1 MNKLLTILILAIL
14 TILTIP
20 VAQAAEGRNTAAIMG
35 FAAGT
40 LTGWIA
46 NDQFNKKPEPQ
57 VVRYH
62 DRHEY
67 RDNRYRRPIVR
78 PIIIQRV
85 EPEPKQYVIIDG
97 RVYEVIQ
104 AR

>member
-1 MNKLLTILILAIL
+1 MKNILLIAILAIL
-14 TILTIP
+14 ATTI
-20 VAQAAEGRNTAAIMG
+20 QAAEGRNTAAIMG

-46 NDQFNKKPEPQ
+46 NDQINKKPEPQ

-67 RDNRYRRPIVR
+67 RDSRYRRPIVR

-85 EPEPKQYVIIDG
+85 EPEPRQYVIIDG
-97 RVYEVIQ
+97 RAYEVVQ